1 MTGFGESHCQ
11 QDGLAVAV
19 EIRTINNRFF
29 KLTVR
34 TTEGYASLEPLVE
47 SESAAPFIAAR
58 SRSTSASIGSVRRKT
73 IGSTSTC
80 STATGGSSLR

>member
-1 MTGFGESHCQ
+1 MTGFGEAHCQ

-34 TTEGYASLEPLVE
+34 AGEGLCLA
-47 SESAAPFIAAR
+47 
-58 SRSTSASIGSVRRKT
+58 
-73 IGSTSTC
+73 
-80 STATGGSSLR
+80 